1 MISRTEL
8 LIMIAVLAVGTA
20 IILLML
26 AAGCINGPG
35 LR

>member
-20 IILLML
+20 VILLML
-26 AAGCINGPG
+26 ASGCISGPG
-35 LR
+35 LP

>member
-20 IILLML
+20 VILLML
-26 AAGCINGPG
+26 ASGCISGPA
-35 LR
+35 LP